1 MDSTVGFVK
10 DYLYDFTKLKSEIL
24 LQRYQQFLQ
33 GI

>member
-10 DYLYDFTKLKSEIL
+10 DYLNDFTKLKSEIL
-24 LQRYQQFLQ
+24 LQLYQQFSQ